1 MADAPRPERSYAG
14 LDITGYDDAEIVLAG
29 VDDWSP
35 TAVDDSGPALRI
47 FFNTVEDRD
56 AAAIGLATAMPHV
69 SCVAV
74 DVPDEHWAERSQA
87 ALTAIRVGALTV
99 APPWDVPDDG
109 STVIVILP
117 SMGFGTGHHAST
129 RLCLAL
135 LQDLPVGGARVCDV
149 GTGSGVLAIAALR
162 LGAREV
168 VAVDYDQDSVVCAR
182 ESAELNHITSGLDI
196 RQVDLEREGTVAG
209 TPFDLVLANLTGGL
223 LIRLVDRLVALVQ
236 PGGTLILSGIT
247 AAEADDVLA
256 AFTGAGASTE
266 RRVDEDGWVGLRLR
280 TQGGMQGGT

>member
-14 LDITGYDDAEIVLAG
+14 LDVTGYDDAEMVLAG

-35 TAVDDSGPALRI
+35 TAVDDTGPTLRI
-47 FFNTVEDRD
+47 FFNTPEDRD
-56 AAAIGLATAMPHV
+56 AAARGLSAAMPRV

-87 ALTAIRVGALTV
+87 ALTAVRVGTLTI
-99 APPWDVPDDG
+99 APPWDLPDDG

-135 LQDLPVGGARVCDV
+135 LQDLPVGGTRVCDV
-149 GTGSGVLAIAALR
+149 GTGSGVLAIAAAR
-162 LGAREV
+162 LGAAEV
-168 VAVDYDQDSVVCAR
+168 VAVDYDLDSVVCAR
-182 ESAELNHITSGLDI
+182 ESAERNHITRGLDI
-196 RQVDLEREGTVAG
+196 RQVDLERDGTVAG
-209 TPFDLVLANLTGGL
+209 APFDLVLANLTGGL
-223 LIRLVDRLVALVQ
+223 LIRLVDRLVALAR

-256 AFTGAGASTE
+256 AFNGAGARTD
-266 RRVDEDGWVGLRLR
+266 RRADEDGWVGLRLR
-280 TQGGMQGGT
+280 R